1 MIFPK
6 TEKEKYFGIN
16 LKKNKEA
23 YQKLE
28 SESKSNNDKKLLKK
42 NKNDMLI
49 DKFDISNIQNLIE
62 QKGSFFNFSKK
73 CSFLIKKDSIIKGIF
88 DILTLILVNIS
99 SLYLLY
105 ELCFSISYKH
115 DSKEDKIWII
125 AYYAIEILFVI
136 FIILQFFQEYQDPET
151 FSIIRDHKKIALRYI
166 KGWFFIDIISTIPFE
181 LFVNENNFFINAKII
196 RLIRLPKLIQTM
208 DVKRFDNLADSF
220 LTSNSSGNGNKR
232 LMLIFNMRYVFKIFR
247 LVIIA
252 SILTYMLGC
261 LWYFV
266 CKKIYEDQYFV
277 KSSKKTFFTEY
288 SLYNQKSRKKLIICC
303 YFVLTALTTVGYGD
317 INAQNDTE
325 RIFGIVMMLVGV
337 AVFSY
342 VMSEFSDQ
350 INIYNQTFGD
360 VDKGS
365 LLQNW
370 LHLLQSF
377 SKGKKFDKNLINDI
391 EKHFEFFWKNNRMLS
406 VEKNNKFLV
415 NLPKKIKVQVVD
427 YFWGDFFKKFSNF
440 FLYKEKINNVLYQ
453 RKFVKFYF
461 ELSFLIMPRLFEVNE
476 IIYNQNDDV
485 EEMYFI
491 IIGMVE
497 IGYKNNYNAEPKY
510 YHILYNRD
518 YFGGYYTLYNIRSEF
533 VYRAKEECKLYAINK
548 IDFLKLLKKFPII
561 ENLMRKNVYNKFKRG
576 VKAHMDKSIKKDF
589 NNYDIQ
595 NDNNIENDND
605 NDNENEN
612 DNEINTDSN
621 KKNKNIVIK
630 NKMFQRKQLLD
641 IDDNQNGMS
650 INTILNKTIKEKNNQ
665 IKKKENELEV
675 KYNELQNE
683 YEEIY
688 KEYSKLVNKVNE
700 NK

>member
-1 MIFPK
+1 MFPK
-6 TEKEKYFGIN
+6 TENEKYFGIN
-16 LKKNKEA
+16 LTKNKET
-23 YQKLE
+23 YLKFE
-28 SESKSNNDKKLLKK
+28 SESNENNDLIKLKQ
-42 NKNDMLI
+42 NKSDIPI
-49 DKFDISNIQNLIE
+49 DKFDITNLQLLLE
-62 QKGSFFNFSKK
+62 QKQSLFNFSKK
-73 CSFLIKKDSIIKGIF
+73 CTFLIKKDSIFKGIF
-88 DILTLILVNIS
+88 DMLVLIAVNIS

-105 ELCFSISYKH
+105 ELCFRISDQH
-115 DSKEDKIWII
+115 ESKEDNSFTIE
-125 AYYAIEILFVI
+125 YYIIEIFFII
-136 FIILQFFQEYQDPET
+136 FIILQFMQEYQDPET
-151 FSIIRDHKKIALRYI
+151 FTIIRDHKKIALRYI
-166 KGWFFIDIISTIPFE
+166 KGWFFIDIISTIPYEF
-181 LFVNENNFFINAKII
+181 LVNNHSFLIYAKII
-196 RLIRLPKLIQTM
+196 RLIRLPKLLQTM
-208 DVKRFDNLADSF
+208 DIKRFDNLADSF

-232 LMLIFNMRYVFKIFR
+232 LMFIFNMRYVFKIFR

-252 SILTYMLGC
+252 SILTYIFGC
-261 LWYFV
+261 LWYIV
-266 CKKIYEDQYFV
+266 CKSIYEDQAYI
-277 KSSKKTFFTEY
+277 KSSKKTFYSEY
-288 SLYNQKSRKKLIICC
+288 NLYNEKSRKKLILCC

-317 INAQNDTE
+317 INAQNDEE
-325 RIFGIVMMLVGV
+325 RVFGIVMMLVGV

-370 LHLLQSF
+370 LNLLQSF
-377 SKGKKFDKNLINDI
+377 SKGKKIDKKLINDI
-391 EKHFEFFWKNNRMLS
+391 EKHFEFFWKNNRMGGI
-406 VEKNNKFLV
+406 EKNNKFLV

-427 YFWGDFFKKFSNF
+427 YFWGDFFKRFSNF
-440 FLYKEKINNVLYQ
+440 FLYKDKINNVLYQ

-476 IIYNQNDDV
+476 IIYNQNEDV

-548 IDFLKLLKKFPII
+548 NEFLKLLKKFPNI

-576 VKAHMDKSIKKDF
+576 VKAHMDKSITKDF
-589 NNYDIQ
+589 SNYDIQ
-595 NDNNIENDND
+595 NNNNIENND
-605 NDNENEN
+605 

-621 KKNKNIVIK
+621 QKPKNIIIK
-630 NKMFQRKQLLD
+630 NNMFQRKPLLN
-641 IDDNQNGMS
+641 IDDNPNGMS
-650 INTILNKTIKEKNNQ
+650 INTILNKTIKEKNKQ
-665 IKKKENELEV
+665 IETMENELEE

-683 YEEIY
+683 YEELY
-688 KEYSKLVNKVNE
+688 NEYSNLVNKVNIKE
-700 NK
+700 

>member
-1 MIFPK
+1 MFPK
-6 TEKEKYFGIN
+6 TENEKYFGIN
-16 LKKNKEA
+16 LTKNKET
-23 YQKLE
+23 YLKFE
-28 SESKSNNDKKLLKK
+28 SESNENNDLIKLKQ
-42 NKNDMLI
+42 NKSDIPI
-49 DKFDISNIQNLIE
+49 DKFDITNLQLLLE
-62 QKGSFFNFSKK
+62 QKQSLFNFSKK
-73 CSFLIKKDSIIKGIF
+73 CTFLIKKDSIFKGIF
-88 DILTLILVNIS
+88 DMLVLIAVNIS

-105 ELCFSISYKH
+105 ELCFRISDQH
-115 DSKEDKIWII
+115 ESKEDNSFTTE
-125 AYYAIEILFVI
+125 YYIIEIFFII
-136 FIILQFFQEYQDPET
+136 FIILQFMQEYQDPET
-151 FSIIRDHKKIALRYI
+151 FTIIRDHKKIALRYI

-181 LFVNENNFFINAKII
+181 FFLNDKNYLIYAKII
-196 RLIRLPKLIQTM
+196 RLIRLPKLLQTM
-208 DVKRFDNLADSF
+208 DIKRFDNLADSF

-232 LMLIFNMRYVFKIFR
+232 LMFIFNMRYVFKIFR

-252 SILTYMLGC
+252 SILTYIFGC
-261 LWYFV
+261 LWYIV
-266 CKKIYEDQYFV
+266 CKSIYEDQAYI
-277 KSSKKTFFTEY
+277 KSSKKTFYSEY
-288 SLYNQKSRKKLIICC
+288 NLYNEKSRKKLILCC

-317 INAQNDTE
+317 INAQNDEE
-325 RIFGIVMMLVGV
+325 RVFGIVMMLVGV

-370 LHLLQSF
+370 LNLLQSF
-377 SKGKKFDKNLINDI
+377 SKGKKIDKKLINDI
-391 EKHFEFFWKNNRMLS
+391 EKHFEFFWKNNRMGGI
-406 VEKNNKFLV
+406 EKNNKFLV
-415 NLPKKIKVQVVD
+415 NLPKKIKEQVVD
-427 YFWGDFFKKFSNF
+427 YFWGDFFKRFSNF
-440 FLYKEKINNVLYQ
+440 FLYKEKINNILYH

-576 VKAHMDKSIKKDF
+576 VKAYMDKSITKDF
-589 NNYDIQ
+589 SNYDIQ
-595 NDNNIENDND
+595 NNNNIENND
-605 NDNENEN
+605 

-621 KKNKNIVIK
+621 QKPKNIIIK
-630 NKMFQRKQLLD
+630 NNMFQRKPLLN
-641 IDDNQNGMS
+641 IDDNPNGMS
-650 INTILNKTIKEKNNQ
+650 INTILNKTIKEKNKQ
-665 IKKKENELEV
+665 IETMENELEE

-683 YEEIY
+683 YEELY
-688 KEYSKLVNKVNE
+688 NEYSNLVNKVNIKE
-700 NK
+700 